1 VTISDAKHEALQ
13 RVLLVNGQVNDL
25 EQAWLVQSLEAIEP
39 YTGPMQLND
48 LWSAW
53 LDAEGI
59 AGEGLPERK
68 LAYFERETGAEGARP
83 DVEMLFWEQL
93 S

>member
-1 VTISDAKHEALQ
+1 MTLSDAKHEALQ
-13 RVLLVNGQVNDL
+13 RVLLRDGQTNDL

-53 LDAEGI
+53 LHAEGI
-59 AGEGLPERK
+59 ADGAIPERK
-68 LAYFERETGAEGARP
+68 ALYFAQQAGVDGARP
-83 DVEMLFWEQL
+83 DVEMAFWEQL